1 MSDKKRKSFSD
12 INKKY
17 SFLDDGVDGL
27 KNRNTTRD
35 EEARKRTRENS
46 NQKNRNTNS
55 QNNRR
60 DSQNRERRENYRDN
74 TIKMDANAIRNEKR
88 RLEMK
93 ARREREQKR
102 KKKRIVAI
110 GVTVALIA
118 IFTITVLALL
128 NKKNDNK
135 ANPTLT
141 TDESGKAIKD
151 NTDLKVL
158 KSFEVTSSITKMYKD
173 SKTSSPEIEEIPAG
187 EYLEVYGKVED
198 FTKIKYHGVEGY
210 VKSGDLSK
218 IEDKNEL
225 KVVNGVLIVN
235 DTYTL
240 PEGYKTGQNVE
251 AKTQF
256 DLMKSKAKEE
266 GITISI
272 ASDYRSYQQQKEKAY
287 DNEGISYF
295 GEYRQD
301 GSQVTAGT
309 SEHQT
314 GLAFDVYGEDY
325 DNKYNKNFATSK
337 EYDWLQTN
345 AHKFGFIIR
354 YQKEK
359 EDITGR
365 RFEPWHLRYVGTEVA
380 QEMNNNNQS
389 LEEYLG
395 LASVKND
402 NSQDLDEDNNEN
414 QENNTDINNS
424 NTNKQ
429 NDNSNNG
436 NNGNVNDNNKDNA
449 NDKKNNDLNNDNKK
463 ENGQ

>member
-27 KNRNTTRD
+27 KNRNTTRN
-35 EEARKRTRENS
+35 EEARKKTRENS
-46 NQKNRNTNS
+46 NQKSRNANNQNS
-55 QNNRR
+55 
-60 DSQNRERRENYRDN
+60 RRESQSRDRKEDYRNN

-102 KKKRIVAI
+102 KKKRIIAI
-110 GVTVALIA
+110 GITVALLA
-118 IFTITVLALL
+118 IITITVVALL
-128 NKKNDNK
+128 NKKSDNK
-135 ANPTLT
+135 ADPTVT
-141 TDESGKAIKD
+141 TDESGKAVKD
-151 NTDLKVL
+151 DADLKVL
-158 KSFEVTSSITKMYKD
+158 KSFGLTSNATKMYKD
-173 SKTSSPEIEEIPAG
+173 SKTSSTELEEIPAG

-198 FTKIKYHGVEGY
+198 FTKVKYNGLEGY
-210 VKSGDLSK
+210 IKSGDLSE

-256 DLMKSKAKEE
+256 DLMKSKAKED

-272 ASDYRSYQQQKEKAY
+272 ASDYRSYTQQKEKAY
-287 DNEGISYF
+287 DNEGISHF

-345 AHKFGFIIR
+345 AHKYGFIIR

-365 RFEPWHLRYVGTEVA
+365 KFEPWHLRFVGTEIA
-380 QEMNNNNQS
+380 QEMYNNNQS

-395 LASVKND
+395 LAAVKKDSNEATGES
-402 NSQDLDEDNNEN
+402 NSEN
-414 QENNTDINNS
+414 QENKTNTSNGTNTSNTSTDKNKTDINNP
-424 NTNKQ
+424 
-429 NDNSNNG
+429 DNSK
-436 NNGNVNDNNKDNA
+436 NDSSDSENKKDNS
-449 NDKKNNDLNNDNKK
+449 
-463 ENGQ
+463 Q

>member
-27 KNRNTTRD
+27 KDRNTTRD

-46 NQKNRNTNS
+46 SQKSRNTNN

-60 DSQNRERRENYRDN
+60 NSQNRERREDYRDN

-102 KKKRIVAI
+102 KKKRIIAI

-118 IFTITVLALL
+118 LVTITVLALL
-128 NKKNDNK
+128 NKSNDK
-135 ANPTLT
+135 KEDPTAI
-141 TDESGKAIKD
+141 TDESGKTVKD

-158 KSFEVTSSITKMYKD
+158 KSFGITSNATKMYKD
-173 SKTSSPEIEEIPAG
+173 SKTSSTELEEIPAG

-198 FTKIKYHGVEGY
+198 FTKIKYNGLEGY
-210 VKSGDLSK
+210 IKTGDLSE
-218 IEDKNEL
+218 IEEKNEL
-225 KVVNGVLIVN
+225 KVINGVLIVN
-235 DTYTL
+235 NTYTL

-256 DLMKSKAKEE
+256 DLMKSKAKED

-272 ASDYRSYQQQKEKAY
+272 ASDYRSYTQQKEKAY
-287 DNEGISYF
+287 NNEGISHF

-337 EYDWLQTN
+337 EYDWLQSN

-354 YQKEK
+354 YQKDK
-359 EDITGR
+359 EDVTGR
-365 RFEPWHLRYVGTEVA
+365 RFEPWHLRFVGTEIA
-380 QEMNNNNQS
+380 QEMYNNNQS

-395 LASVKND
+395 LASVKKD
-402 NSQDLDEDNNEN
+402 SDEATGESNNEN
-414 QENNTDINNS
+414 QENKTNTGNDANKS
-424 NTNKQ
+424 NTNKEKD
-429 NDNSNNG
+429 NLNSNDTDNEKTETKSNDDS
-436 NNGNVNDNNKDNA
+436 NNENKKDN
-449 NDKKNNDLNNDNKK
+449 
-463 ENGQ
+463 GQ